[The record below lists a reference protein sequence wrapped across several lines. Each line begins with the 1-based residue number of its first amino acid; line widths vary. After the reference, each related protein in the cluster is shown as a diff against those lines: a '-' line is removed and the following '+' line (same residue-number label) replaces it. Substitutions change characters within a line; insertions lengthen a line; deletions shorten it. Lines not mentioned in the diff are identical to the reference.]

1 MSDIISE
8 IREELLTCTEIKYKE
23 FQGSLIPTVDADKVL
38 GIRTP
43 ALRKM
48 AKKYYSHEQKDVFL
62 GDLPHEYFEENQ
74 LHAFII
80 SLERDFGVCIAE
92 VERFLPYVDNWATSD
107 QLLPKVF
114 KKSPERLLPYIDIW
128 IASGETY
135 KIRFAIGL
143 LMQHFLNEKFEV
155 KYLEKVAEIRSQ
167 EYYVNMLIAWYFAT
181 ALAIQ
186 YEATLPFIENKRLDK
201 WTHNKTIQK
210 AIESYRI
217 MPEQKVFLRTLKY

>member
-1 MSDIISE
+1 M
-8 IREELLTCTEIKYKE
+8 R
-23 FQGSLIPTVDADKVL
+23 G
-38 GIRTP
+38 
-43 ALRKM
+43 
-48 AKKYYSHEQKDVFL
+48 AKAS
-62 GDLPHEYFEENQ
+62 G
-74 LHAFII
+74 
-80 SLERDFGVCIAE
+80 
-92 VERFLPYVDNWATSD
+92 
-107 QLLPKVF
+107 LLPKVF
-114 KKSPERLLPYIDIW
+114 KKSPERLLPHIDKW

-135 KIRFAIGL
+135 KMRFAIGL

-167 EYYVNMLIAWYFAT
+167 EYYVNMMIAWYFAT
-181 ALAIQ
+181 ALAKQ

>member
-167 EYYVNMLIAWYFAT
+167 EYYVNKMIAWYFAT
-181 ALAIQ
+181 ALAKQ

>member
-167 EYYVNMLIAWYFAT
+167 EYYVNMMIAWYFAT
-181 ALAIQ
+181 ALAKQ

>member
-23 FQGSLIPTVDADKVL
+23 FQGSLIPTVEADKVL

-48 AKKYYSHEQKDVFL
+48 AKKYYSHVQKDVFL
-62 GDLPHEYFEENQ
+62 GDLPHDYFEENQ

-80 SLERDFGVCIAE
+80 SLERDFDVCIAE
-92 VERFLPYVDNWATSD
+92 VEKFLPYVDNWATSD

-114 KKSPERLLPYIDIW
+114 KKSPERLLPHIDKW

-135 KIRFAIGL
+135 KMRFAIGL

-167 EYYVNMLIAWYFAT
+167 EYYVNMMIAWYFAT
-181 ALAIQ
+181 ALAKQ

>member
-23 FQGSLIPTVDADKVL
+23 FQGSLIPTVEADKVL

-114 KKSPERLLPYIDIW
+114 KKSPERLLPHIDKW

-135 KIRFAIGL
+135 KMRFAIGL

-167 EYYVNMLIAWYFAT
+167 EYYVNMMIAWYFAT
-181 ALAIQ
+181 ALAKQ